1 VFGRFSLVDSALPIP
16 PYDTLNTKHEADT
29 LRQQSQGG
37 LELAKLI
44 GCGFAVQ
51 QFGRFSLTY

>member
-1 VFGRFSLVDSALPIP
+1 LVDSALPIP

-29 LRQQSQGG
+29 LRQQSQGE

>member
-1 VFGRFSLVDSALPIP
+1 VFGRFSLVLTFGQTQ
-16 PYDTLNTKHEADT
+16 YDTLNTKHEADT
-29 LRQQSQGG
+29 LRQQSQGE